1 MVRALVV
8 DNTDGQ
14 IAATV
19 GDVPEAALPAGNV
32 TVDVEFS
39 SLNYKDGLVVT
50 GGGGLVKRYPHVPGI
65 DFVGVV
71 RESDHPSWQSGDA
84 VVLTGWRVGE
94 SQWGGYAERVRVNG
108 DWLVALPEGLSPR
121 HAMAIGTAGFT
132 AMLALMAMEDLGL
145 SPAGG
150 DVLVTGAAGGVGS
163 VATALLARNGYR
175 VVASTGRPAA
185 HAYLLDLGAAEI
197 IDRSAFA
204 EPSKRAL
211 ESERWAACIDS
222 VGGNTLA
229 RVLAQTRY
237 GGTIAAVGLAGGSKL
252 ETTVVP
258 FLLRGVSLLG
268 IDSVLCPVARRLAA
282 WKRLVTELPHELIE
296 SMIVDARLADVPRL
310 AAEILAG
317 GVRGRVVVDVRG

>member
-197 IDRSAFA
+197 MDRSAFA